1 MINHH
6 RQVNAERD
14 VLLGAWTRAMIVE
27 KLSHPYHRGMPAQ
40 SAVESPG
47 TFRRST
53 QQRREIRHVFERNDR
68 PLAADEV
75 LELAQKKT
83 AGLGIATVYRTI
95 KALTIEGWLVSV
107 ELPGEPP
114 RYEVRGKVH
123 HHHFHCLKCRR
134 MFELE
139 GCPERLEKIIP
150 PKFHAVDHVVLIY
163 GFCASCDRVRNVP
176 AASSKRRAVKSAVK
190 SG

>member
-1 MINHH
+1 
-6 RQVNAERD
+6 
-14 VLLGAWTRAMIVE
+14 MIVE
-27 KLSHPYHRGMPAQ
+27 KLSVTYHPRMPAH
-40 SAVESPG
+40 SAVESLRN
-47 TFRRST
+47 FRRNT
-53 QQRREIRHVFERNDR
+53 RQRREIRDVFENNDR

-75 LELAQKKT
+75 LELAQKKM

-95 KALTIEGWLVSV
+95 KALAREGWLVSV

-139 GCPERLEKIIP
+139 ACLEQVGKMLP
-150 PKFHAVDHVVLIY
+150 SGFRAVDHVVLIY
-163 GFCASCDRVRNVP
+163 GFCSGCEHARGVP
-176 AASSKRRAVKSAVK
+176 AAPSKRRAGHNSRLADI
-190 SG
+190 